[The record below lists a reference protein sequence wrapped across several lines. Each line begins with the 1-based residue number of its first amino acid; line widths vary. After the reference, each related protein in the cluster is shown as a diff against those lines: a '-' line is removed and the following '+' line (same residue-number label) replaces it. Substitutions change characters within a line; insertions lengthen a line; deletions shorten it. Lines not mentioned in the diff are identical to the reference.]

1 MAMETHGGGAATAVA
16 KAVHEVK
23 KPYAVVFVFLA
34 VITVLEI
41 QIPTYGASVLGLLKT
56 EQILLLMATAV
67 AKASFVAL
75 YYMHLKY
82 EPLVLK
88 YVPLVPLVL
97 VAILVL
103 TLVA

>member
-1 MAMETHGGGAATAVA
+1 MAMETRTGGMGVAA
-16 KAVHEVK
+16 KAAHEVK
-23 KPYAVVFVFLA
+23 KPYALVFLA
-34 VITVLEI
+34 LAIITVFEV
-41 QIPTYGASVLGLLKT
+41 QVPTYGASVLGLQKT
-56 EQILLLMATAV
+56 EQIILLMATAV

-88 YVPLVPLVL
+88 YLPLVPLVL

-103 TLVA
+103 TLIA

>member
-1 MAMETHGGGAATAVA
+1 MAMETQGPGMAAVA
-16 KAVHEVK
+16 KAAHEVK
-23 KPYAVVFVFLA
+23 KPYALVFLFLA
-34 VITVLEI
+34 IVTVLEI

-56 EQILLLMATAV
+56 EQIILLMATAV
-67 AKASFVAL
+67 AKGSFVAL

-88 YVPLVPLVL
+88 YLPIVPLVL

>member
-1 MAMETHGGGAATAVA
+1 MAMETQGPGMAAVA
-16 KAVHEVK
+16 KAAHEVK
-23 KPYAVVFVFLA
+23 KPYALVFVALA
-34 VITVLEI
+34 VITILEV
-41 QIPTYGASVLGLLKT
+41 QIPTYGASLLGLQKT

-75 YYMHLKY
+75 YYMHLKS

-88 YVPLVPLVL
+88 YVPIVPLVL